1 MPIIVFDTETTNL
14 IPKGSHYTTH
24 FKDYSNIVSLAFMLC
39 DDTGKELERY
49 NEIVK
54 PDGYEIPEEATKIH
68 GITTKMAIEKGRPI
82 KEVLKYFI
90 LAANKCDKL
99 VGHNIFYDTSII
111 KASFLRLGIA
121 PDLINP
127 VLDKTKS
134 VCTMQKSTK
143 FCNLPGKYGTKW
155 PKLEELY
162 KILFKEDMENC
173 HDAMTDV
180 KATKECY
187 FELKKLNII
196 N

>member
-24 FKDYSNIVSLAFMLC
+24 FKDYPNIVSLAFMLC
-39 DDTGKELERY
+39 DEDGKELERY
-49 NEIVK
+49 SEIVS
-54 PDGYEIPEEATKIH
+54 PTGYEISEEATKIH

-90 LAANKCDKL
+90 LAANKSKKL
-99 VGHNIFYDTSII
+99 VGHNIFFDTSII
-111 KASFLRLGIA
+111 KASFLRLGF
-121 PDLINP
+121 PLDLVNP
-127 VLDKTKS
+127 VLDKSKRI
-134 VCTMQKSTK
+134 CTMQKSTK
-143 FCNLPGKYGTKW
+143 FCNLPGKYGNKW

-162 KILFKEDMENC
+162 KILFNKEMEGA

-187 FELKKLNII
+187 FELKRLEVL
-196 N
+196 